1 MEFQCG
7 LPAALTCRC
16 QGFLVLGSLDN
27 SPLRL
32 HSWWSY
38 QAATGKDTNSRIT
51 SSLWRNSANPL
62 NNSWAH
68 QPLQGRGFVCLCTA
82 QHSIHCHYLQHKH
95 LLSDFPLLSD
105 NSASSSSS
113 EKQQALL
120 SVLFPQLHN
129 SQNSP
134 QHPQAFCQMQL
145 NVAARYFQ
153 Q

>member
-1 MEFQCG
+1 MD
-7 LPAALTCRC
+7 C
-16 QGFLVLGSLDN
+16 QQHLLAGAKVLVLGSLDD

-32 HSWWSY
+32 PSRWSY
-38 QAATGKDTNSRIT
+38 QAATGKDMNSSIT
-51 SSLWRNSANPL
+51 SSLWRNSADPP
-62 NNSWAH
+62 NNRWEH
-68 QPLQGRGFVCLCTA
+68 QPLQDRCFVCLSTA

-95 LLSDFPLLSD
+95 LLRDFPPLSD
-105 NSASSSSS
+105 NSASSCSS

-120 SVLFPQLHN
+120 SVLLPQLHN